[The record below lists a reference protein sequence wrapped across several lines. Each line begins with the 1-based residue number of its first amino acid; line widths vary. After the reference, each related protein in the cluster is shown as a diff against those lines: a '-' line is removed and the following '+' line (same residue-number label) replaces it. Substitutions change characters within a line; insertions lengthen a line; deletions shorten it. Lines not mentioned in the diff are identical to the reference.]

1 MIATFTIKADAQKLC
16 DKIHEYLCDNCKGY
30 KETTVIWQEPR
41 KHPTKNEWYV
51 KLPAE
56 YEKDFYPVKVKVK
69 DHIDAEVKK
78 AKKMVAKLD
87 PDWKVAEVNPIKQL

>member
-1 MIATFTIKADAQKLC
+1 MIATFTIKADAQTLC
-16 DKIHEYLCDNCKGY
+16 DKIHTYLLENCPGY
-30 KETTVIWQEPR
+30 NAHIWQEPR

-87 PDWKVAEVNPIKQL
+87 PDWKVSELNPIKQ